1 MKNSLNRSIFI
12 LFLIPLSIFAQNN
25 VSGTVTDTNTN
36 MPIPGVN
43 VILKGSTNG
52 TTTDFDGNY
61 TVSDIKNGDV
71 LIFSYVGYK
80 NNEETYNG
88 EKTLNLSLSED
99 AAVLGEVLLIGYGS
113 VNKKDATGSVTQ
125 LTAEDFNGGN
135 IVTAENL
142 INGRAA
148 GVTIN
153 TSGAPGS
160 GSTIRI
166 RGGASL
172 SASNDPLIVIDGL
185 PITNDNAGGSR
196 SILAGLNPADIESFN
211 ILKDASATAIYGS
224 RASNGV
230 IIINTKKGSN
240 KTSVQYDVNFGYNTI
255 NDQIS
260 VYNAAD
266 FRKVVEQ
273 QFPAA
278 GSSSN
283 AALQARLGNADTNW
297 QDEIFRDVF
306 SVNHNLSVRGAIADV
321 LPIRFSTGFNR
332 QPGNIET
339 SEFERSNFS
348 LALNPKLF
356 EEHLKINVN
365 ANYSREDNR
374 FADTGQIG
382 AAANFDPT
390 QSVFDPTSGF
400 GGYFQYINPDG
411 TKIANAPGNPVA
423 SLLQRRNAGNVDR
436 FYGNVEFDYK
446 LHFFEDMRAVVNL
459 GYDRSFGEG
468 TDITDANSINGFD
481 AGSTINDIQ
490 FNNNSSYESLRK
502 NKNLNAYLV
511 YNKSVGD
518 FNLEATGGYDYQ
530 VFERNDFTTNNTND
544 PASNPPR
551 LTQPI
556 DVVLASFFGRF
567 NIDFQKK
574 YLLTLTYRRDGSSR
588 FIDDFRFANFPAVGF
603 AWKINEEFAESK
615 TLSDL
620 KLRLGYGITGQQEI
634 NQGAL
639 FNIYQSSISTSQNI
653 SQYIFG
659 GTPIATAL
667 PGYRNQ
673 GIKWEET
680 TQYNVGLDFGLF
692 EDRIT
697 GSVDGFYKESKD
709 LLISAPIAD
718 GANFSNQGFQNI
730 GNLTSKGVE
739 ATLSSDIVKT
749 EKVKWNISTNATI
762 IDRKITKLAQGSD
775 IEIGGRSGGTGGTI
789 QVHRE
794 GQTPNSFYVYQQ
806 LYDTSGRPIEGAFRD
821 LDGNGIINSN
831 DRYIRGNP
839 DADVTIG
846 FRSDLRVKDFDFS
859 FALRASVGNEVY
871 NNVASANAYYSL
883 INNNGFPSN
892 IPTAVEETGF
902 INQDAQ
908 IINSDLYVEDGS
920 FLRMDN
926 VTLGYT
932 IKNAFNANANL
943 RFYTGCQNVFVL
955 SDYSGLDPEIPVKD
969 GNIGIDNNIYPRPRT
984 YLVGASL
991 SF

>member
-1 MKNSLNRSIFI
+1 MKNLLNKLIFI
-12 LFLIPLSIFAQNN
+12 LILLPLSIFAQNS
-25 VSGTVTDTNTN
+25 VSGSVTDANTA
-36 MPIPGVN
+36 MPIPGAN
-43 VILKGSTNG
+43 VIVKGTTNG

-61 TVSDIKNGDV
+61 TINGIENGDV
-71 LIFSYVGYK
+71 ITFSYVGYQLSVV
-80 NNEETYNG
+80 TFTG
-88 EKTLNLSLSED
+88 QATLNSSLSED
-99 AAVLGEVLLIGYGS
+99 TAVLGEVLLIGYGS
-113 VNKKDATGSVTQ
+113 VNKRDATGSVTQ
-125 LTAEDFNGGN
+125 ITTEDFNNGN

-148 GVTIN
+148 GVTVN

-166 RGGASL
+166 RGGSSL

-230 IIINTKKGSN
+230 IIINTKRGSS

-255 NDQIS
+255 TDQID
-260 VYNAAD
+260 VFNASE
-266 FRKVVEQ
+266 FRNVIEE
-273 QFPAA
+273 QFPIA
-278 GSSSN
+278 GSNTN
-283 AALQARLGNADTNW
+283 AQLQARLGNSDTNW

-306 SVNHNLSVRGAIADV
+306 SVNHNLSIRGAIADV

-356 EEHLKINVN
+356 EDHLKINVN

-382 AAANFDPT
+382 AAARFNPTQAVYDPT
-390 QSVFDPTSGF
+390 NPF
-400 GGYFQYINPDG
+400 GGFFQYLNADG
-411 TKIANAPGNPVA
+411 TKIAETPGNPVA

-446 LHFFEDMRAVVNL
+446 LHFFPEMRAVVNV

-468 TDITDANSINGFD
+468 SDVTDPTSINGFD

-490 FNNNSSYESLRK
+490 FNNISSYTSLRK

-511 YNKSVGD
+511 YTKALGD

-551 LTQPI
+551 LTEPI
-556 DVVLASFFGRF
+556 DVVLASFFGRL

-588 FIDDFRFANFPAVGF
+588 FIDEFRFANFPAAGF
-603 AWKINEEFAESK
+603 AWKISEEFAENS
-615 TLSDL
+615 TLSNL

-639 FNIYQSSISTSQNI
+639 FNIYQSSISTSQNV

-659 GTPIATAL
+659 DTPIATAL

-673 GIKWEET
+673 SIKWEET

-692 EDRIT
+692 EDRIS

-718 GANFSNQGFQNI
+718 GANFTNQGFQNI
-730 GNLTSKGVE
+730 GNLTAKGVE
-739 ATLSSDIVKT
+739 VSLNTDVIKT
-749 EKVKWNISTNATI
+749 ENVNWNISYNATV
-762 IDRKITKLAQGSD
+762 IDREITKLAQGSD

-794 GQTPNSFYVYQQ
+794 GQNPNSFYVYQQ
-806 LYDTSGRPIEGAFRD
+806 LYDTAGNPIEGAFRD

-839 DADVTIG
+839 DADVTMG
-846 FRSDLRVKDFDFS
+846 FRSDLKVKNFDFS

-871 NNVASANAYYSL
+871 NNIASANAYYSL
-883 INNNGFPSN
+883 INNQGFPSN
-892 IPTAVEETGF
+892 VPTSVTETGF
-902 INQDAQ
+902 VSQDAQ
-908 IINSDLYVEDGS
+908 IINSDIYVEDGS

-932 IKNAFNANANL
+932 IRNAFNANANL

-955 SDYSGLDPEIPVKD
+955 SDYSGLDPEIP
-969 GNIGIDNNIYPRPRT
+969 GNSGIDNNIYPRPRT